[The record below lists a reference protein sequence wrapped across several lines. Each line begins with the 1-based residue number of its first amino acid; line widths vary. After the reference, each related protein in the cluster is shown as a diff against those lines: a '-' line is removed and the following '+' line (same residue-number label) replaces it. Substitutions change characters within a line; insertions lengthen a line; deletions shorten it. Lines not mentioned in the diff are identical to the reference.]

1 MSKNNSIL
9 KYALSDMHKCAGRG
23 RFIKVSVS
31 RAEMGKSL
39 CTGICDENK
48 NPQAARLQGLEQ
60 PPPPLPER
68 PQ

>member
-1 MSKNNSIL
+1 
-9 KYALSDMHKCAGRG
+9 MHKCAGRG

-39 CTGICDENK
+39 CAGICDENK